1 MSQLIHINIHVPTYL
16 VLQFLAQPDYHWSVS
31 LSYQSNTRPPYQQM
45 VFEMAQ
51 CNRYL
56 QEGER
61 EGGGRER
68 EREGGGWGR
77 ERERERGER
86 ERGKEKKK
94 HE

>member
-68 EREGGGWGR
+68 EREGGGMGER
-77 ERERERGER
+77 EREREGGER
-86 ERGKEKKK
+86 ERKRKE
-94 HE
+94 ET